1 LWRPACGLKSF
12 FHFLPTIRLGF
23 WPILCEREIGRL
35 LPHLASTFL
44 IWSLS
49 KKNAVVFIYKTDSSG
64 VFIPCC
70 ICKMQNEQTLCRLQQ
85 SLQPVLDFAVGV
97 VPCRIP
103 GILSPFLI
111 LPPSTVALLLEFPV
125 LKLVSIRRR
134 PWSFAAPHLP
144 GGSQRTTELDSGPNG
159 STAPFLRA
167 GGVPCSRRRF
177 LPAAELPPLFP
188 DELPAR
194 DGGAAA
200 WPPGA
205 TH

>member
-1 LWRPACGLKSF
+1 VWTEIFFSF
-12 FHFLPTIRLGF
+12 FAHYSFGLLAHPVRERNRPTVATS
-23 WPILCEREIGRL
+23 CEHVSYLE
-35 LPHLASTFL
+35 FV
-44 IWSLS
+44 